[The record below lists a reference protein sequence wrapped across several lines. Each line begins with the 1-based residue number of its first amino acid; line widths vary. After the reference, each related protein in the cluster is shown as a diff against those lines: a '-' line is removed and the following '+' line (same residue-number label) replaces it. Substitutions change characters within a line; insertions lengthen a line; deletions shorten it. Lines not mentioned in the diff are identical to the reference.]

1 MTSILSSELRL
12 TEIFYSLQ
20 GEARS
25 VGVPTVFVRLTGCPL
40 RCQYCDTTYSFT
52 GGEKFTL
59 QQILDQVASYGARYV
74 CVTGG
79 EPLAQPNCLLLLT
92 ALCDAGYNVSLETSG
107 ALDVSQVDVRV
118 SKVLDLKTP
127 DSGESHRNLYDN
139 VPHLTPH
146 DQIKFVICSKRD
158 YDWAR
163 FKLDEYQLIPRVSD
177 VLFSPSY
184 GQQNPTELAQ
194 WILDDKLAVRL
205 QLQLHKF
212 LWNNEAGH

>member
-1 MTSILSSELRL
+1 VTSILSSELRL

-52 GGEKFTL
+52 GGEKYSL
-59 QQILDQVASYGARYV
+59 EQILAQVASYGARYV

-92 ALCDAGYNVSLETSG
+92 ALCDAGYQVSLETSG

-139 VPHLTPH
+139 VPYLTLN

-194 WILDDKLAVRL
+194 WILADKLAVRL

>member
-1 MTSILSSELRL
+1 
-12 TEIFYSLQ
+12 
-20 GEARS
+20 
-25 VGVPTVFVRLTGCPL
+25 
-40 RCQYCDTTYSFT
+40 
-52 GGEKFTL
+52 
-59 QQILDQVASYGARYV
+59 
-74 CVTGG
+74 
-79 EPLAQPNCLLLLT
+79 
-92 ALCDAGYNVSLETSG
+92 LCDAGYHVSLETSG
-107 ALDVSQVDVRV
+107 ALDVSGVDVRV

-127 DSGESHRNLYDN
+127 DSGESHRNLYSN

-163 FKLDEYQLIPRVSD
+163 FKLDEYQLISRVSD
-177 VLFSPSY
+177 VFFSPSY

>member
-1 MTSILSSELRL
+1 VTSILSSELRL

-25 VGVPTVFVRLTGCPL
+25 VGVPTVFIRLTGCPL

-52 GGEKFTL
+52 GGEKYSL
-59 QQILDQVASYGARYV
+59 EQILAQVASYGARYV

-92 ALCDAGYNVSLETSG
+92 ALCDAGYQVSLETSG

-146 DQIKFVICSKRD
+146 DQIKFVICSKLD

-163 FKLDEYQLIPRVSD
+163 FKLDEYQLIQRVSD

-194 WILDDKLAVRL
+194 WILHDKLAVRL

>member
-1 MTSILSSELRL
+1 M
-12 TEIFYSLQ
+12 
-20 GEARS
+20 
-25 VGVPTVFVRLTGCPL
+25 
-40 RCQYCDTTYSFT
+40 
-52 GGEKFTL
+52 
-59 QQILDQVASYGARYV
+59 
-74 CVTGG
+74 
-79 EPLAQPNCLLLLT
+79 
-92 ALCDAGYNVSLETSG
+92 
-107 ALDVSQVDVRV
+107 
-118 SKVLDLKTP
+118 
-127 DSGESHRNLYDN
+127 
-139 VPHLTPH
+139 PHLTPH